1 MHLTDKYHRLF
12 AHFLDFLHEG
22 IDLDEVVFN
31 LLDAFRLLKRV
42 LVIVSV
48 APQIDLVLELQDIV
62 QDERQ
67 TRVVSV
73 LNLCHH
79 IHFILRLSYARMEKL
94 RLRRSP

>member
-22 IDLDEVVFN
+22 IDIDEVVLN

-42 LVIVSV
+42 FIIFTVF
-48 APQIDLVLELQDIV
+48 PEKDLILKLQDVV

-73 LNLCHH
+73 LNLSDQ
-79 IHFILRLSYARMEKL
+79 IHFILRLSYAGM
-94 RLRRSP
+94 

>member
-22 IDLDEVVFN
+22 IDIDEVVLN

-42 LVIVSV
+42 FIIFTVF
-48 APQIDLVLELQDIV
+48 PEKDLILKLQDVV

-73 LNLCHH
+73 LNLGDR
-79 IHFILRLSYARMEKL
+79 IHFILRLSYAGM
-94 RLRRSP
+94 